1 MNDDGNNN
9 VLVLADDFTGAN
21 DAGVSLAEAGMAVEV
36 AFTAGQASSVRAL
49 ILNSDSRAMSAA
61 AAADKV
67 TALLRGA
74 ATFTAHWQVKKIDST
89 LRGNP
94 GAELEAMMTVQNC
107 RVAVVAPAYP
117 AAGRHTRDGR
127 CYVRG
132 VALDQTEF
140 ASDPKTPVSRADI
153 AGILAMQSRLPCR
166 SLSAAQ
172 LPAAL
177 AAADEERRVLI
188 VDAWEDGHLDQVIDA
203 VAPHV
208 RKTLLVG
215 SAGLC
220 EALARR
226 LRRSEQGPLLAVVGS
241 MSEMAQRQVA
251 ALQAHPR
258 VRQIEIDVARVFSG
272 SPEDEARR
280 IAGVLREGRHCVVT
294 TRPDSAARQ
303 GIEAR
308 CREQGLS
315 RAAYG
320 ERICGWLAAL
330 TAQAVAQCPPGALY
344 LSGGDVAIAVAQ
356 ALGASGF
363 QIRGR
368 VAECVPYG
376 HFLGGRWSRPVMT
389 KAGGFGTDTTLL
401 HVVNFIEEKL
411 SV

>member
-1 MNDDGNNN
+1 MNDGNNR

-21 DAGVSLAEAGMAVEV
+21 DAGVSLAEAGMSVEV
-36 AFTAGQASSVRAL
+36 AFTAGQPSTARAL

-67 TALLRGA
+67 AALLRGA
-74 ATFTAHWQVKKIDST
+74 ATFVPHWQVKKIDST

-94 GAELEAMMTVQNC
+94 GGELGGNDGGA
-107 RVAVVAPAYP
+107 RLPDGGGGPGLSGSRAAY
-117 AAGRHTRDGR
+117 RDGR
-127 CYVRG
+127 CYVHG
-132 VALDQTEF
+132 VPLDQTEF
-140 ASDPKTPVSRADI
+140 ASDPKTPVSRAEI
-153 AGILAMQSRLPCR
+153 SEIIAMQSRLPC
-166 SLSAAQ
+166 LTLNAGQ

-177 AAADEERRVLI
+177 ATAGEEKRVLI
-188 VDAWEDGHLDQVIDA
+188 VDAWEDSHLDQVIDA
-203 VAPHV
+203 VAPHA
-208 RKTLLVG
+208 RETLLVG

-251 ALQAHPR
+251 ALQVHSR
-258 VRQIEIDVARVFSG
+258 VRVIEIDVEQTFSG
-272 SPEDEARR
+272 SPKEEASR
-280 IAGVLREGRHCVVT
+280 IAGALREGQHCVVT
-294 TRPDSAARQ
+294 TRPNQAARQ

-308 CREQGLS
+308 CRERGLS

-320 ERICGWLAAL
+320 EHICAWLADVTAL
-330 TAQAVAQCPPGALY
+330 VVALCPPGALY
-344 LSGGDVAIAVAQ
+344 LSGGDVAIAVAH
-356 ALGASGF
+356 ALGATGF

>member
-1 MNDDGNNN
+1 MNDGNNR

-21 DAGVSLAEAGMAVEV
+21 DAGVSLAEAGMSVEV
-36 AFTAGQASSVRAL
+36 AFTAGQPSTARAL

-67 TALLRGA
+67 AALLRGA
-74 ATFTAHWQVKKIDST
+74 ATFVPHWQVKKIDST

-94 GAELEAMMTVQNC
+94 GGELEAMMAAQGC
-107 RVAVVAPAYP
+107 RMAVVAPAYP

-127 CYVRG
+127 CYVHG
-132 VALDQTEF
+132 VPLDQTEF
-140 ASDPKTPVSRADI
+140 ASDPKTPVSRAEI
-153 AGILAMQSRLPCR
+153 SEIIAMQSRLPC
-166 SLSAAQ
+166 LTLNAGQ

-177 AAADEERRVLI
+177 ATAGEEKRVLI
-188 VDAWEDGHLDQVIDA
+188 VDAWEDSHLDQVIDA
-203 VAPHV
+203 VAPHA
-208 RKTLLVG
+208 RETLLVG
-215 SAGLC
+215 
-220 EALARR
+220 
-226 LRRSEQGPLLAVVGS
+226 LAVVGS

-251 ALQAHPR
+251 ALQVHSR
-258 VRQIEIDVARVFSG
+258 VRVIEIDVEQAFSG
-272 SPEDEARR
+272 SPKEEASR
-280 IAGVLREGRHCVVT
+280 IAGALREGQHCVVT
-294 TRPDSAARQ
+294 TRPNHAVRH

-308 CREQGLS
+308 CRERGLS

-320 ERICGWLAAL
+320 EHICAWLADV
-330 TAQAVAQCPPGALY
+330 TAQAVAQSSPGALY
-344 LSGGDVAIAVAQ
+344 LSGGDVAIAVAH
-356 ALGASGF
+356 ALGATGF

>member
-1 MNDDGNNN
+1 M
-9 VLVLADDFTGAN
+9 
-21 DAGVSLAEAGMAVEV
+21 SVEV
-36 AFTAGQASSVRAL
+36 AFTAGQPSTARAL
-49 ILNSDSRAMSAA
+49 ILNSDSRAMTAA

-67 TALLRGA
+67 AALLRGA
-74 ATFTAHWQVKKIDST
+74 ATFVPHWQVKKIDST

-94 GAELEAMMTVQNC
+94 GGELEAMMAAQGC
-107 RVAVVAPAYP
+107 RMAVVAPAYP

-127 CYVRG
+127 CYVHG
-132 VALDQTEF
+132 VPLDQTEF
-140 ASDPKTPVSRADI
+140 ASDPKTPVSRAEI
-153 AGILAMQSRLPCR
+153 SEIIAMQSRLPC
-166 SLSAAQ
+166 LTLNAGQ

-177 AAADEERRVLI
+177 ATAGEEKRVLI
-188 VDAWEDGHLDQVIDA
+188 VDAWEDSHLDPVIDA
-203 VAPHV
+203 VAPHA
-208 RKTLLVG
+208 RETLLVG

-226 LRRSEQGPLLAVVGS
+226 LRRSEQGPLMAVVGS

-251 ALQAHPR
+251 ALQVHSR
-258 VRQIEIDVARVFSG
+258 VRVIEIDVEQTFSG
-272 SPEDEARR
+272 SPKEEASR
-280 IAGVLREGRHCVVT
+280 IAGALREGQHCVVT
-294 TRPDSAARQ
+294 TRPNHAARH

-308 CREQGLS
+308 CRERGLS

-320 ERICGWLAAL
+320 EHICAPACRRHGAGGG
-330 TAQAVAQCPPGALY
+330 AVFPGALY
-344 LSGGDVAIAVAQ
+344 LSGGDVAIAVAH
-356 ALGASGF
+356 ALGATGF

>member
-1 MNDDGNNN
+1 MKDGNNS

-21 DAGVSLAEAGMAVEV
+21 DAGVSLAEAGMSVEV
-36 AFTAGQASSVRAL
+36 AFSAGQASSARAL
-49 ILNSDSRAMSAA
+49 ILNSDSRAMTAG
-61 AAADKV
+61 AAADKI

-74 ATFTAHWQVKKIDST
+74 ARFAPRWQIKKIDST

-94 GAELEAMMTVQNC
+94 GAELEAMMTAQGC

-127 CYVRG
+127 CYVHG
-132 VALDQTEF
+132 IPLDHTEF

-153 AGILAMQSRLPCR
+153 AGILAMQSRLPSR

-172 LPAAL
+172 LPGAL
-177 AAADEERRVLI
+177 ATAGEARQVLI
-188 VDAWEDGHLDQVIDA
+188 IDAWEDSHLDQVIDA
-203 VAPHV
+203 VAPHAQE
-208 RKTLLVG
+208 TLLVG

-251 ALQAHPR
+251 ALQAHSR
-258 VRQIEIDVARVFSG
+258 VRKIEIDVEQAFSG
-272 SPEDEARR
+272 SPKEEASR
-280 IAGVLREGRHCVVT
+280 IAEVLREGDHCVVT
-294 TRPDSAARQ
+294 TRPNNAVRH
-303 GIEAR
+303 GIEAQ
-308 CREQGLS
+308 CRERGLS

-320 ERICGWLAAL
+320 EHICAWLADV
-330 TAQAVAQCPPGALY
+330 TAQAVALCPPGALY

-356 ALGASGF
+356 ALGARGF

-376 HFLGGRWSRPVMT
+376 YFLGGRWSRPVMT